1 MRRVA
6 HKRQGDEMPEPL
18 CENPFDRPGPC
29 DHSGCENIAENEV
42 NGWWFCTKHYNEI
55 IFDIYGN
62 PTGDLP

>member
-1 MRRVA
+1 
-6 HKRQGDEMPEPL
+6 MPEPL

-29 DHSGCENIAENEV
+29 DHPGCENVAENEV

-55 IFDIYGN
+55 IFDIDGN